1 MNWPGEIMTKPLIQ
15 PHGGI
20 LVNRFVSDHERE
32 QGLAKAKS
40 LPQLLLSDRSLSDLE
55 CIATGI
61 YSPLIGFVS
70 EKDYHSIV
78 DTMHLSNGLAFS
90 IPITLQVSTEE
101 SAKYKV
107 GDEIALVTPTGDAVA
122 TMTLTDKYTP
132 DQQHEAQQVYRT
144 TDPKHPGVAAMLEA
158 GGVYLGGPISVVT
171 DLPKNAFADHNF
183 TPEQTREMFTNNG
196 WTKVVAF
203 QTRNPIHRAH
213 EYITKIAL
221 ESVDGLFINPLVGAT
236 KSDDIPAHI
245 RMQCYHV
252 LIENYYAKGRVLL
265 GVYPAAMRYAGP
277 REAILHAVSRQNYGC
292 SHFIVG
298 RDHAGVGS
306 YYGTYDAQHIFDE
319 LREGSLDITPLKFEN
334 SFYCN
339 RTKQMA
345 TEKTTS
351 SAPEERV
358 SLSGTKVREMLG
370 NGQIPPEEF
379 SRPEVAKILIDFYR
393 SKE

>member
-1 MNWPGEIMTKPLIQ
+1 MSKSLIQ
-15 PHGGI
+15 PHGGTLI
-20 LVNRFVSDHERE
+20 NRYLSGSERE
-32 QGLAKAKS
+32 AGLAKAKT
-40 LPQLLLSDRSLSDLE
+40 LSTLTLSERSLSDLE

-61 YSPLIGFVS
+61 YSPLTGFVS

-78 DTMHLSNGLAFS
+78 DTLHLSSGLAWS
-90 IPITLQVSTEE
+90 IPITLQISEAE
-101 SAKYKV
+101 AGKYSV
-107 GDEIALVTPTGDAVA
+107 GSDIALATAAGDVVA
-122 TMTLTDKYTP
+122 IMSITDKYQP
-132 DQQHEAQQVYRT
+132 DQQHEAQKVYRT
-144 TDPKHPGVAAMLEA
+144 NDEKHPGVQAMLEA
-158 GGVYLGGPISVVT
+158 GPVYLGGPISVVA
-171 DLPKNAFADHNF
+171 DLPANAFADHNF
-183 TPEQTREMFTNNG
+183 TPVQTRETFAKNG
-196 WTKVVAF
+196 WSTIVAF

-221 ESVDGLFINPLVGAT
+221 EMVDGLFINPLVGAT
-236 KSDDIPAHI
+236 KSDDIPADI
-245 RMQCYHV
+245 RMKCYHA
-252 LIENYYAKGRVLL
+252 LIKDYYAPGRVLL

-319 LREGSLDITPLKFEN
+319 LKPGSLDITPLKFEN

-345 TEKTTS
+345 TEKTS
-351 SAPEERV
+351 SSKPEERV

-379 SRPEVAKILIDFYR
+379 SRPEVAKILIDFYL
-393 SKE
+393 SK